1 MGTRSISLSNRVNRV
16 GVARL
21 RCSPPPSA
29 GENTAVCEDRSTKG
43 TRETHLEAAMTA
55 CKGIEVARRGT
66 ALRTRK
72 AEHSKPTKTPLVSKL
87 WTRVGSRIAA
97 QSDSVSGKGLP
108 RSEKRAHESFQG
120 VTRVGR
126 RAFGSLQSNA
136 TARSVGLASNAALEE
151 NAKVLQHAPERS
163 IVVVID
169 NYDSF
174 TYNLCQYMGDLG
186 CQYVVFKNDELSV
199 EEIRALRPRGV
210 LVSPGPGT
218 PDDSGIALQ
227 AVRELGPE
235 MPLFGVCMGHQCIGQ
250 VFGGNIVRAPCGLM
264 HGKTSPVYHNDSW
277 GILKG
282 MDNPFTAA
290 RYHSLV
296 ISQEGFPDDQLEV
309 TAWTEDRTV
318 MACRHKVYRHIQ
330 GVQFHPESIITENGL
345 QIIRNW
351 MHNMDEF
358 YNDK

>member
-1 MGTRSISLSNRVNRV
+1 MLEVHVDSAVGTAVWKREST
-16 GVARL
+16 L
-21 RCSPPPSA
+21 RRKHAACFKSRKATLASTAGTSA
-29 GENTAVCEDRSTKG
+29 GLRKPTQSRPVALQKLSRNVKDVCRSFG
-43 TRETHLEAAMTA
+43 TVD
-55 CKGIEVARRGT
+55 GARNRTYASLRSNAPALSLGTPSST
-66 ALRTRK
+66 ALH
-72 AEHSKPTKTPLVSKL
+72 ENV
-87 WTRVGSRIAA
+87 
-97 QSDSVSGKGLP
+97 
-108 RSEKRAHESFQG
+108 RA
-120 VTRVGR
+120 
-126 RAFGSLQSNA
+126 
-136 TARSVGLASNAALEE
+136 
-151 NAKVLQHAPERS
+151 LQHAPERS
-163 IVVVID
+163 VVVVID

-218 PDDSGIALQ
+218 PDDSGIALE

-250 VFGGNIVRAPCGLM
+250 VFGGEIVRAPCGLM

-282 MDNPFTAA
+282 MDSPFTAA

-296 ISQEGFPDDQLEV
+296 ISQENFPENELEI

-351 MHNMDEF
+351 MNNMDEF
-358 YNDK
+358 YKDK